1 MTLTTRL
8 AIAMIA
14 LVAVAVSAVGWLSYR
29 SLELALLPRVL
40 DRIETQSRL
49 IATDLESH
57 VRSGRGDIATFRGL
71 AAVTGLMRAR
81 LNGGMD
87 PVDSTSEALWRE
99 RLGNRLAAQMALKPA
114 YSLRF
119 IGVEDGR
126 QEILRVDRTGPN
138 GAVRVVPDA
147 ELKRVGDPP
156 YFRETIR
163 LAADGIYVSP
173 IHLLEENGMVE
184 TPAVAII
191 QIAMPVMAADG
202 KPYGIVI
209 VDVDMRPALDRLR
222 TSVRPGEQSYL
233 VDSKGDYL
241 VHPDRTR
248 EFGSQRGAPTDWR
261 RDMPYFA
268 SSLGATKGFAL
279 QPDNAGQPGAAAFA
293 PVVLAGSEWGGFIQA
308 VPRTVFM
315 APAAAIQ
322 NSSITVGLIAVLC
335 AAVLALLIARSLTRP
350 IVQLTEAVQGA
361 ARNGKAVIPVD
372 AGGETGVLARAFAKV
387 MGEANAKTVALER
400 EVQEH
405 LRTIAARDHHAARER
420 LFSAAVE
427 SSNDAIITMSLD
439 GTITGWNSAA
449 ERLYGYSAAEAAGKN
464 ITILVP
470 ADRLPEVQDTLRRI
484 GWGESIEHNETTRL
498 RKDGSPI
505 EVSLSISPIKAPS
518 GATIGISKVV
528 RDITER
534 NRTEQTLRQQ
544 VEERRR
550 VFETSQDL
558 ILVADSAGILVQVS
572 PSSEAILGYLPGEM
586 IGRSALEFT
595 YSGDLDRSNEEVR
608 AERRGEK
615 TRNYLSRCVHKDGRI
630 VTLSWM
636 GVWSEPVKRFFYLGR
651 DMTESQQAQE
661 ALRESEQL
669 ARGIIN
675 SAIDAFV
682 QIDQRGIIRDWN
694 PQAETIFGWPRE
706 EAVGKNI
713 FELMG
718 AKDRPGPLR
727 TALEGF
733 LLSGQG
739 QIKQPR
745 REIQITRR
753 DGKAFTAELS
763 ISALKTRDGFVFN
776 GFVRDITERSRT
788 QQTLQQ
794 QAEELRRVFEASQDL
809 IMVMDSRGSVVQI
822 SPSCAV
828 ILGYSPG
835 EMIGR
840 SGADFIHPDHLENSR
855 LEMHALRRGQR
866 PTIADTRCFHKSG
879 REVWLSWLGVWSE
892 PVKRFFFVGRDM
904 TESRR
909 AQDSL
914 RESALLARGIINTA
928 LDAFVQMDD
937 QGTISDWNSQA
948 ENIFGWTRD
957 EAVGAK
963 LSELIIP
970 YVHRDA
976 HTGGLERFLRTG
988 EGNILGRRFEIEA
1001 MRRDGKEI
1009 RVELSVTELKRRDG
1023 FVFNGF
1029 MRDLTDKI
1037 ATEDRIRQAEKME
1050 AVGQLTGGI
1059 AHDFNNILTV
1069 ITGTIEIL
1077 ADAVRD
1083 EPQLAAITRMIDEA
1097 ASRGADL
1104 TQHLLAFARKQ
1115 PLEPKETDVN
1125 TLIID
1130 TAKLLQ
1136 RTLGE
1141 HVEIESVFEDESCP
1155 AIVDPN
1161 QLATAILNLALNA
1174 RDAMPDGGKLIIE
1187 TGMVVLDEN
1196 YARMHND
1203 VRPGRYAMIAV
1214 SDTGTGISAAILD
1227 KVFNPFFT
1235 SKGPGK
1241 GTGLGLSMVYGFVKQ
1256 SAGHIM
1262 IYSEEGHGTTIKMYL
1277 PPATGA
1283 SIAAEPGQALKVEG
1297 GTETILVV
1305 EDDTLVRN
1313 YVLTQLLSLGYVT
1326 LDAGNATDALAIVK
1340 AGRPFDL
1347 LFTDVIMPGL
1357 NGRQLANE
1365 ILKIRPEMKVL
1376 FTSGYTENAIIHH
1389 GRLDEG
1395 VLLLA
1400 KPYRK
1405 SDMAIMIRKALGD

>member
-29 SLELALLPRVL
+29 SLEQALLPRVL

-49 IATDLESH
+49 VATDLESH

-81 LNGGMD
+81 RNGGMD
-87 PVDSTSEALWRE
+87 PVDNTSEALWRE
-99 RLGNRLAAQMALKPA
+99 RLGHRLAAQMAIKPA
-114 YSLRF
+114 HSLRF
-119 IGVEDGR
+119 IGVEDGHR
-126 QEILRVDRTGPN
+126 EIFRVDRSGPD
-138 GAVRVVPDA
+138 GAVRVVPEA
-147 ELKRVGDPP
+147 ELKRVGDAP
-156 YFRETIR
+156 YFRDTIE
-163 LAADGIYVSP
+163 LAVDGIYVSP
-173 IHLLEENGMVE
+173 IHLLEENGAVE
-184 TPAVAII
+184 TPPVAIL
-191 QIAMPVMAADG
+191 QIAMPVIAADG

-209 VDVDMRPALDRLR
+209 VDIDMRPALDRVR
-222 TSVRPGEQSYL
+222 SSVRPGEQSYL
-233 VDSKGDYL
+233 VDGKGDYL

-248 EFGSQRGAPTDWR
+248 EFGSQRGTPTDWR

-279 QPDNAGQPGAAAFA
+279 QPDNAEQPGAAAFA
-293 PVVLAGSEWGGFIQA
+293 PVALAGSEWVAFIQA
-308 VPRTVFM
+308 VPQAVFM
-315 APAAAIQ
+315 APAATIQ
-322 NSSITVGLIAVLC
+322 HSSITVGVIAVLC
-335 AAVLALLIARSLTRP
+335 AAVLALLIAQSLTRP

-372 AGGETGVLARAFAKV
+372 AGGETGVLARAFAQV
-387 MGEANAKTVALER
+387 MVDAHAKTVALER

-405 LRTIAARDHHAARER
+405 LRTIAARDHHAERER

-427 SSNDAIITMSLD
+427 SSNDAIITTSLD

-449 ERLYGYSAAEAAGKN
+449 ERLYGYAAAEVAGNN
-464 ITILVP
+464 IAILVP
-470 ADRLPEVQDTLRRI
+470 NARLPEVQDTFRRI

-498 RKDGSPI
+498 RKDGSGI

-518 GATIGISKVV
+518 GATIGISNVA
-528 RDITER
+528 RDITDS
-534 NRTEQTLRQQ
+534 NKTQLALRQQ
-544 VEERRR
+544 
-550 VFETSQDL
+550 T
-558 ILVADSAGILVQVS
+558 
-572 PSSEAILGYLPGEM
+572 
-586 IGRSALEFT
+586 
-595 YSGDLDRSNEEVR
+595 
-608 AERRGEK
+608 
-615 TRNYLSRCVHKDGRI
+615 
-630 VTLSWM
+630 
-636 GVWSEPVKRFFYLGR
+636 
-651 DMTESQQAQE
+651 
-661 ALRESEQL
+661 
-669 ARGIIN
+669 
-675 SAIDAFV
+675 
-682 QIDQRGIIRDWN
+682 
-694 PQAETIFGWPRE
+694 
-706 EAVGKNI
+706 
-713 FELMG
+713 
-718 AKDRPGPLR
+718 
-727 TALEGF
+727 
-733 LLSGQG
+733 
-739 QIKQPR
+739 
-745 REIQITRR
+745 
-753 DGKAFTAELS
+753 
-763 ISALKTRDGFVFN
+763 
-776 GFVRDITERSRT
+776 
-788 QQTLQQ
+788 
-794 QAEELRRVFEASQDL
+794 EELRRVFEASQDL

-822 SPSCAV
+822 SPSCLT
-828 ILGYSPG
+828 ILGYRPR
-835 EMIGR
+835 EMISR
-840 SGADFIHPDHLENSR
+840 SGVDFIHPDHLDRSR
-855 LEMHALRRGQR
+855 EEMRAMRRGQR
-866 PTIADTRCFHKSG
+866 PTIADTRCMHKDG

-892 PVKRFFFVGRDM
+892 PAKRFFFVGRDM

-909 AQDSL
+909 AQETL
-914 RESALLARGIINTA
+914 RESAQLARGIINTS
-928 LDAFVQMDD
+928 LDAFVQMDE
-937 QGTISDWNSQA
+937 QGTVSDWNSQA

-963 LSELIIP
+963 LSDLIIP
-970 YVHRDA
+970 YAHRDA
-976 HTGGLERFLRTG
+976 HTAGLERFLRTG
-988 EGNILGRRFEIEA
+988 QGNLLGRRFEIEA
-1001 MRRDGKEI
+1001 MRRDGTEFK
-1009 RVELSVTELKRRDG
+1009 VELSITELKRRNG

-1029 MRDLTDKI
+1029 IRDLTDRI

-1187 TGMVVLDEN
+1187 TGIVVLDEN
-1196 YARMHND
+1196 YARMHDD

-1214 SDTGTGISAAILD
+1214 SDTGTGIPAGILD
-1227 KVFNPFFT
+1227 KVFDPFFT

-1277 PPATGA
+1277 PPATGT

-1297 GTETILVV
+1297 GNETILVV

-1313 YVLTQLLSLGYVT
+1313 YVLTQLHSLGYVT
-1326 LDAGNATDALAIVK
+1326 LDAGNATEALAIVK
-1340 AGRPFDL
+1340 AGHPFDL

-1365 ILKIRPEMKVL
+1365 ISKIRPGLKVL

-1405 SDMAIMIRKALGD
+1405 SDMAIMIRKALG